1 MKTSSYYQE
10 FKNGDD
16 DKVVWFTDFD
26 KARAEFNSKAYVVAG
41 IVKWKSNNRV
51 PPDGIL
57 DIWKELNLPFD
68 FDKSV
73 KTSEAQSRKIL
84 REYRESMKNHVPS
97 GEELFEMR
105 AAFGTGVTVV
115 NAITGKK
122 TRL

>member
-1 MKTSSYYQE
+1 MINNSYYRD
-10 FKNGDD
+10 FKKGDD
-16 DKVVWFTDFD
+16 GKVVWFTDFD

-41 IVKWKSNNRV
+41 VVKWKNNNRV

-68 FDKSV
+68 FDKSK

-97 GEELFEMR
+97 AEELFEMR